1 MQSTY
6 EATVRLPTGYPERVT
21 VRASTD
27 YDARE
32 MLEAQYGHGSVL
44 VGPLSK

>member
-1 MQSTY
+1 MQIIY

-32 MLEAQYGHGSVL
+32 ILKEQYGRNSVL
-44 VGPLSK
+44 VGPSRK